1 MAKNATAT
9 RVAAIQATSRAA
21 NWEEKWQGI
30 DIPHAVALLERAAG
44 GGADLA
50 CFPELYPLAGQDEL
64 CEAARRL
71 DMHVIAGLAVGAP
84 SNWQNTS
91 TLISNSGA
99 VLGVQTKNYPTALE
113 VDRGVVAGD
122 AFPVIET
129 DLGRVGI
136 IICADFAFFHDG
148 VEDNCRHRADMIF
161 NPALWFAL
169 SEAFPHTVIGRHME
183 YSVPVF
189 GVNIGR
195 PTERFRDSI
204 FPPAGGYS
212 TACVPPP
219 VRDMDELWQWF
230 CDKPGGIDSTQGF
243 IHTLGPEEDILYV
256 DVDIDAVRSF
266 PGYFSTRTPARKGG

>member
-1 MAKNATAT
+1 MEGTALVP
-9 RVAAIQATSRAA
+9 RVAAIQATSQAV

-30 DIPHAVALLERAAG
+30 DVPHAIELLEEAAA

-50 CFPELYPLAGQDEL
+50 CFPELYPLAGREEL

-71 DMHVIAGLAVGAP
+71 DVHVIAGLAQGEPAR
-84 SNWQNTS
+84 WQNTS
-91 TLISNSGA
+91 TLISNAGT

-113 VDRGVVAGD
+113 EDRGVVPGD
-122 AFPVIET
+122 EFPVIES

-148 VEDNCRHRADMIF
+148 VEANSRHRADMIF

-183 YSVPVF
+183 YSVPVV

-195 PTERFRDSI
+195 PTGKFRDSI

-219 VRDMDELWQWF
+219 VRDMDELWKWF
-230 CDKPGGIDSTQGF
+230 CGKPGGIDSTEGF

-266 PGYFSTRTPARKGG
+266 PGYFSTRRPVRQGG